1 VVECTLAEN
10 AALDG
15 KHSSSGGAIFVA
27 QGEGTIRIARSR
39 LVRNY
44 VTGYKA
50 DGGALSLGSGF
61 AATVN
66 DTEISANNVSG
77 VTACGGALRSSGSVS
92 VWRSS
97 IAENKVF
104 SHGESGSSR
113 CPAYDGCVVKAVLV
127 QGAMARRTVA
137 RSSSRATAFRHLTA
151 ATICYCS
158 NAGIRRCSAAQRVA
172 TQYDMGAA
180 QRIVHTSDSAKSA
193 VRDAALT
200 AVAGMRHSAA
210 WVLAQRQCEL

>member
-1 VVECTLAEN
+1 MAVVECTLAEN

-27 QGEGTIRIARSR
+27 QGEGTIRIARSK
-39 LVRNY
+39 LVQNY

-137 RSSSRATAFRHLTA
+137 RSLSRATAFRHLTA
-151 ATICYCS
+151 ETICYCS
-158 NAGIRRCSAAQRVA
+158 HAAFGDAAQHNVLQCS
-172 TQYDMGAA
+172 T
-180 QRIVHTSDSAKSA
+180 TW
-193 VRDAALT
+193 AL
-200 AVAGMRHSAA
+200 HSI
-210 WVLAQRQCEL
+210 